1 MTTHRLT
8 RYHLCEEA
16 LKLPDLR
23 QALYDEGAILMRD
36 VLVNLHGEAHKARR
50 RVEGQLFRRAYFRQL
65 EMEVLP
71 ALMARALAER
81 AEDEHLELKS
91 LAYDLMLNVSL
102 LFAGIDRQA
111 GTQSEA
117 KALSDL
123 LVRLGQAATL
133 GQYTGDQ
140 HAAVVRDIEAAMEEF
155 DRLYLQP
162 SKARRLAILQSAQSD
177 VSDSLGQE
185 ATQSG
190 HPDDVLTL
198 LLRHQQALDMD
209 DAGLLREVAFFYL
222 ASAHTSVH
230 SIVHAFHEIH
240 SWAEQSGR
248 SVKALGKDQALL
260 QQCVHE
266 SLRLHPSSP
275 ESWRRALAPHRLSDG
290 TEIEAGD
297 QVIIELETANR
308 DTDVFG
314 SDASVFNPLRARP
327 PGRNPSGLSFGLG
340 MHVCIGLNLVAG
352 TIVRDEQALDET
364 THQYGSMTVILREL
378 IAAGLAPDPD
388 RPGVKDAESKRD
400 TWLAYPLISA
410 S

>member
-1 MTTHRLT
+1 
-8 RYHLCEEA
+8 
-16 LKLPDLR
+16 
-23 QALYDEGAILMRD
+23 
-36 VLVNLHGEAHKARR
+36 
-50 RVEGQLFRRAYFRQL
+50 
-65 EMEVLP
+65 
-71 ALMARALAER
+71 
-81 AEDEHLELKS
+81 
-91 LAYDLMLNVSL
+91 MLNVSL

-111 GTQSEA
+111 GTQAEA

-162 SKARRLAILQSAQSD
+162 SKARRLSILQSAQSD
-177 VSDSLGQE
+177 MSDSLDRE
-185 ATQSG
+185 ETQSG

-230 SIVHAFHEIH
+230 SIVHAFHEIY
-240 SWAEQSGR
+240 SWAQHNGR
-248 SVKALGKDQALL
+248 SMKALVNDQALL

-297 QVIIELETANR
+297 QVIIELDTANR
-308 DTDVFG
+308 DADVFG
-314 SDASVFNPLRARP
+314 SDADVFNPLRARP
-327 PGRNPSGLSFGLG
+327 PGRNPSDCRS
-340 MHVCIGLNLVAG
+340 V
-352 TIVRDEQALDET
+352 
-364 THQYGSMTVILREL
+364 
-378 IAAGLAPDPD
+378 
-388 RPGVKDAESKRD
+388 
-400 TWLAYPLISA
+400 
-410 S
+410 

>member
-50 RVEGQLFRRAYFRQL
+50 RVEGQLFRRAYFRRL

-81 AEDEHLELKS
+81 AEDEQLELKS

-111 GTQSEA
+111 GTQAEA

-177 VSDSLGQE
+177 MSDSLDRE
-185 ATQSG
+185 ETQSG

-222 ASAHTSVH
+222 AQRGGKPSNLTETR
-230 SIVHAFHEIH
+230 SID
-240 SWAEQSGR
+240 SWAS
-248 SVKALGKDQALL
+248 
-260 QQCVHE
+260 
-266 SLRLHPSSP
+266 
-275 ESWRRALAPHRLSDG
+275 
-290 TEIEAGD
+290 
-297 QVIIELETANR
+297 
-308 DTDVFG
+308 
-314 SDASVFNPLRARP
+314 
-327 PGRNPSGLSFGLG
+327 
-340 MHVCIGLNLVAG
+340 
-352 TIVRDEQALDET
+352 
-364 THQYGSMTVILREL
+364 
-378 IAAGLAPDPD
+378 
-388 RPGVKDAESKRD
+388 
-400 TWLAYPLISA
+400 
-410 S
+410 

>member
-1 MTTHRLT
+1 M
-8 RYHLCEEA
+8 
-16 LKLPDLR
+16 
-23 QALYDEGAILMRD
+23 
-36 VLVNLHGEAHKARR
+36 
-50 RVEGQLFRRAYFRQL
+50 EGQLFRRAYFRRL
-65 EMEVLP
+65 EMEILP
-71 ALMARALAER
+71 ALMASALAER
-81 AEDEHLELKS
+81 AENEHLELKA

-111 GTQSEA
+111 GTQQEA
-117 KALSDL
+117 QALSGL
-123 LVRLGQAATL
+123 LIRLGQAATL

-155 DRLYLQP
+155 DRSYLQP
-162 SKARRLAILQSAQSD
+162 SKARRLSILQSVQSD
-177 VSDSLGQE
+177 MSDSLDRE

-190 HPDDVLTL
+190 RPDDVLTL
-198 LLRHQQALDMD
+198 LLRHQHALDMD

-230 SIVHAFHEIH
+230 SIVHAFHEIY
-240 SWAEQSGR
+240 SWAQHSGR
-248 SVKALGKDQALL
+248 SMKALVNDQALL

-314 SDASVFNPLRARP
+314 SDANVFNPLRARP

-400 TWLAYPLISA
+400 TWLAYPLIRA